1 MSLVGRL
8 HGERRRTGPLLDSGV
23 AAERTAMAWQR
34 TALGLGGVSALLVH
48 LAERNPV
55 AAVPGA
61 AGLLVALGLLLLSE
75 RRYERTLGAVEA
87 GESPMGRGAIRLL
100 AAGTLGMSISA
111 LVLLLV
117 IRV

>member
-1 MSLVGRL
+1 
-8 HGERRRTGPLLDSGV
+8 
-23 AAERTAMAWQR
+23 MAWQR

-48 LAERNPV
+48 LAEHHAV
-55 AAVPGA
+55 AAVPGV

-111 LVLLLV
+111 LALLV
-117 IRV
+117 VIGP